1 MSFDFLIF
9 FYCIF
14 FCKKNFT
21 FFDEIVYLTYVEKQF
36 HNFNITLED
45 VFFLKFKLEFNFIS
59 QGGVTKSNVII
70 KI

>member
-1 MSFDFLIF
+1 MLVQNEFHI
-9 FYCIF
+9 
-14 FCKKNFT
+14 
-21 FFDEIVYLTYVEKQF
+21 FDEIVSSLTYVEKQF